1 MSKPSEH
8 LKSQYAEISKLTGQ
22 CALMR
27 RWGVSSLDPGFQ
39 KLIGASRDAMG
50 KLGLRVPRISA
61 LVKLLFALSPGEIKL
76 WADAE
81 LGWMTEARA
90 RPGAP
95 PVYKYVSDEV
105 AEKIVKGEI
114 THELEEQ
121 LLEPDPYVGE

>member
-1 MSKPSEH
+1 MS
-8 LKSQYAEISKLTGQ
+8 
-22 CALMR
+22 
-27 RWGVSSLDPGFQ
+27 
-39 KLIGASRDAMG
+39 
-50 KLGLRVPRISA
+50 KLGLRVPRISV